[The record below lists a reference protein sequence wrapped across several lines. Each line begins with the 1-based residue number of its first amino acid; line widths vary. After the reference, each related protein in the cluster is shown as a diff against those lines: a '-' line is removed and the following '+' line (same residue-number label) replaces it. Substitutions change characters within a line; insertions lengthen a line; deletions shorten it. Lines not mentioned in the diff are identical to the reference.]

1 MAGKGSGRI
10 GFNIITI
17 SIWVATLSA
26 TAPVIYFTDIVAV
39 GPDRTEMCKLTWIS
53 NTREECGI
61 ILTSLNNV
69 TCQMNTESCGVTPTL
84 SIEKVYWIGLMVTF
98 IVIPICITIG
108 AYYAIIYFLKGEV

>member
-10 GFNIITI
+10 EFKIITI

-26 TAPVIYFTDIVAV
+26 TAPVIYYTDIVTV
-39 GPDRTEMCKLTWIS
+39 GHDRTEMCKLTWIS
-53 NTREECGI
+53 NTREECEI

-69 TCQMNTESCGVTPTL
+69 TCQVNTETCGMKPTL
-84 SIEKVYWIGLMVTF
+84 SIEKGYWIGLMVMF

-108 AYYAIIYFLKGEV
+108 AYYAIIYYLKGEV